1 MWRPPTSPSVPMN
14 RDDAANLLARIGVLQ
29 SRCDL
34 DLLVF
39 FARHPT
45 ALLTSE
51 QLANWLGRELKAI
64 AASLDIL
71 LTARLI
77 ERTQNPTHAARMYV
91 FRADSGG
98 GGWLPTLL
106 ETAKTRAGRL
116 ALIEALSSPSPGTLG
131 LNGAGNANGAIRSP
145 ALSIV
150 RTSDDSDA
158 QDRSNANDRNIRH
171 G

>member
-1 MWRPPTSPSVPMN
+1 MN
-14 RDDAANLLARIGVLQ
+14 RPDAANLLARIGVLQ

-91 FRADSGG
+91 FRANSGG

-106 ETAKTRAGRL
+106 EIAKTRAGRI
-116 ALIEALSSPSPGTLG
+116 ALIEALSSPSTGSRDTLES
-131 LNGAGNANGAIRSP
+131 NGARNVNGAIRSP

-150 RTSDDSDA
+150 RASDNSDA
-158 QDRSNANDRNIRH
+158 HDRSNANDRKTRD

>member
-1 MWRPPTSPSVPMN
+1 MN
-14 RDDAANLLARIGVLQ
+14 RDDAQNLLARIGVLH

-39 FARHPT
+39 FSRHPT

-51 QLANWLGRELKAI
+51 QIANWLGREIKAI
-64 AASLDIL
+64 AASLDVL

-77 ERTQNPTHAARMYV
+77 ERTQNPTHAVRMYV
-91 FRADSGG
+91 FRADFGG
-98 GGWLPTLL
+98 GGWLPTLIG
-106 ETAKTRAGRL
+106 TAKTRAGRI
-116 ALIEALSSPSPGTLG
+116 ALIEAFFVFNWHFGVERRRKRGGICL
-131 LNGAGNANGAIRSP
+131 P

-150 RTSDDSDA
+150 RTSDHSEA
-158 QDRSNANDRNIRH
+158 QDRSKANDSNTRH